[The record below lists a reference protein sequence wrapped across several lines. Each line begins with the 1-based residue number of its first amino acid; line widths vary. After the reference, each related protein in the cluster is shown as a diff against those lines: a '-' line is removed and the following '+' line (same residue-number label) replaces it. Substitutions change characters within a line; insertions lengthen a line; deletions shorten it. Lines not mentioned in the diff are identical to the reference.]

1 MLEFILIGIVF
12 WLGYQTGVHV
22 LAWRLR
28 DIVRS
33 AAIKEGIKVD
43 ENFNVLEDTEPSKP
57 NVFKLIIEKQND
69 TLYLYNYAD
78 NTFVC
83 QGSSINE
90 LAELAKK
97 YKNIKYASVFDG
109 KEVVAFIDGKVKIIT

>member
-1 MLEFILIGIVF
+1 MLEIIVIGLVF
-12 WLGYQTGVHV
+12 WLGYQTGVHT

-28 DIVRS
+28 DLLRS

-43 ENFNVLEDTEPSKP
+43 EDFNVLADVEPSKP
-57 NVFKLIIEKQND
+57 NVFKLMIEKENGI
-69 TLYLYNYAD
+69 LYLYDYTD

-90 LAELAKK
+90 LAELAKE

-109 KEVVAFIDGKVKIIT
+109 KEVVAFIDGKVKVI